1 MTLRHMKIF
10 LAICENGNNTT
21 RTAEAIH
28 MTQPAVSLAIRE
40 LEQYYGIKLFDR
52 IGRRLKITEAGQQFM
67 EYAESISSTFDDME
81 KSMKNWETFGLL
93 RVGAS
98 ITIGS
103 QFLPEYVKEFR
114 ERCPGT
120 EVKALIAPT
129 DQLEQKI
136 LNNEL
141 DIALIEG
148 NAHSPS
154 IIMEQYME
162 DELVVVC
169 SVDSEFTRGQS
180 LTIDEFKRQNFLLR
194 EPGSGTREV
203 FDRATEAAG
212 FTITPIWESTSTEAL
227 INGVIN
233 GLGVAVLPY
242 RMVLDSLA
250 RGVMIVVNVE
260 GLDFRRRF
268 KIIYHKEK
276 HLTNSAKRFLEL
288 CQKEK

>member
-1 MTLRHMKIF
+1 
-10 LAICENGNNTT
+10 
-21 RTAEAIH
+21 
-28 MTQPAVSLAIRE
+28 MTQPAVSLAIKE

-67 EYAESISSTFDDME
+67 EYAENIASTFDDME

-103 QFLPEYVKEFR
+103 QFLPEYVKVFR

-120 EVKALIAPT
+120 EVKAVIAPT

-148 NAHSPS
+148 NVHSPS

-169 SVDSEFTRGQS
+169 SVESEFAGGQR
-180 LTIDEFKRQNFLLR
+180 LTVDEFRQQNFLLR

-203 FDRATEAAG
+203 FDRVTGDAG
-212 FTITPIWESTSTEAL
+212 FTVTPIWESTSTEAL

-233 GLGVAVLPY
+233 GLGIAVLPY

-250 RGVMIVVNVE
+250 RGVMVTVSVD
-260 GLDFRRRF
+260 GLDFKRRF

-288 CQKEK
+288 CQKEKM